1 MEIKTHIYKSV
12 KVKNL
17 QKRVKIKNL
26 IIEKWAEKTLAELK
40 KEKAELSVLLVDDAQ
55 IKKLNYQYRQE
66 NIPTDV
72 LAFRMG
78 EGKFSSFNPA
88 LLGDVVISLER
99 AKAQAKRFSN
109 PIERE
114 ICLYLVHGILHL
126 TGYRDETEASKR
138 RMEKKQEEILKQI
151 YQD

>member
-1 MEIKTHIYKSV
+1 MKI

-17 QKRVKIKNL
+17 QKKVKIKNS
-26 IIEKWAEKTLAELK
+26 IVKKWAEKALVELK

-66 NIPTDV
+66 NTPTDV

-78 EGKFSSFNPA
+78 EGRFSSFNSG
-88 LLGDVVISLER
+88 LLGDVVISPER

-109 PIERE
+109 SLERE
-114 ICLYLVHGILHL
+114 ICLYLIHGILHL
-126 TGYRDETEASKR
+126 TGYQDETEASKR

-151 YQD
+151 Y

>member
-1 MEIKTHIYKSV
+1 MKIKI
-12 KVKNL
+12 KNL
-17 QKRVKIKNL
+17 QKKVKIKKS
-26 IIEKWAEKTLAELK
+26 IIEKWAEKVLIELK

-55 IKKLNYQYRQE
+55 IKKLNYRYRQK
-66 NIPTDV
+66 NVPTDV

-78 EGKFSSFNPA
+78 EGKFSSFNSA
-88 LLGDVVISLER
+88 LLGDVVISPER

-109 PIERE
+109 SLERE
-114 ICLYLVHGILHL
+114 ICLYLIHGILHL

-151 YQD
+151 YLNHKITRD